1 MTKIALIDKSLNNTR
16 YDKHYGIKDIDVY
29 HMCSTK
35 LEGRLLKK
43 HIDLGTEDNPFDPFE
58 YDYVILVGAE
68 PFKHYAAKTGIA
80 DYSGKRVGHNGYD
93 NWLASISPAQLHFK
107 PEMKPV
113 FESTVESFHAII
125 SGNEKVAKTGNWK
138 PIQTEEEAEEYVKM
152 VYAMTTNAVA
162 FDSETSAL
170 YARDGYVLG
179 LSMSHEEYQGVYIES
194 DVITEVVVHYIQKI
208 LDTPNRPII
217 FHNLKFDMHMYKYHF
232 GFDFELCYRQN
243 RLHDTML
250 EHYVLDERRG
260 THGLKALAMKYTD
273 MGDYD
278 FELDQFKVNYCK
290 SHGIKQEDFTYDLIP
305 FEIMWPYAAKDTDAT
320 LRLHN
325 FFMPKIE
332 SNENLSRLYY
342 ELLIPAT
349 MFLTRVEDRGVPVS
363 KERLQEA
370 QVQLMQK
377 LQENEQKLYEYS
389 EVHELEKAQGKQ
401 FNPNSVQQ
409 LRVLLFDYLKLE
421 PTGKLT
427 STGAISTDAEVL
439 QELASQHPLAKVLLD
454 IRKTKKLISTYVE
467 KILQSI
473 DADGRVRT
481 GFHLQTTTSGRLS
494 SSGKLNLQQL
504 PRDESIIKGCLVAP
518 AGYRIVSWDLTT
530 AEVYVAA
537 VLSGDR
543 NLQKIFLDMQNDP
556 ENSADF
562 HSMIA
567 HMVFNPKCTAKELK
581 ALYPSLRQAS
591 KAITFGILFGSGAA
605 KVAASI
611 NESLL
616 EESIKTGLPYEEC
629 TKAQAQSYIDKY
641 FKTFSK
647 LKKWIDASHA
657 QIIENGY
664 IYSHFGRKRRL
675 LNINSEDR
683 GVQGEELRSGFNAII
698 QGASSDNL
706 LLGAIAADEEIIKKG
721 LSKDMQIIMLVHDS
735 VVALVREDLVDEYN
749 EILLRNVKGDR
760 GLSIPGCPIGME
772 SDSETGGSRD
782 YSCGKIKKQHPSI
795 ACIDDDVF
803 ANKVAALCAEESLDY
818 VKTLNE
824 NTDENK
830 KEYKEF
836 YKKYGVDPK
845 SYVKDYNN
853 MQKLGFVL

>member
-1 MTKIALIDKSLNNTR
+1 MRIAVVDKSLNNTR
-16 YDKHYGIKDIDVY
+16 YDKHFGIKDLEVF
-29 HMCSTK
+29 HMCSKK
-35 LEGRLLKK
+35 LDGRLLKK
-43 HIDLGTEDNPFDPFE
+43 HIDLGTEDNPFDPHQF
-58 YDYVILVGAE
+58 DYVILVGAE
-68 PFKHYAAKTGIA
+68 PFKAYAGKTGIG
-80 DYSGKRVGHNGYD
+80 DYSGKRVEHNGYSG
-93 NWLASISPAQLHFK
+93 WLASISPAMLHFK

-113 FESTVESFHAII
+113 FEATVESFHAII
-125 SGNEKVAKTGNWK
+125 SGNEKVAKEGDWR
-138 PIQTEEEAEEYVKM
+138 PITTEEEAEAYVKM
-152 VYAMTTNAVA
+152 VYAMLATPVS

-179 LSMSHEEYQGVYIES
+179 LSMSHEEYQGVYIDS
-194 DVITEVVVHYIQKI
+194 DAITEVVVHYLQKI
-208 LDTPNRPII
+208 IDTPERPIV

-232 GFDFELCYRQN
+232 GLDFERPYREK

-250 EHYVLDERRG
+250 QHYVLDERRG
-260 THGLKALAMKYTD
+260 THGLKQLAMKYTD

-278 FELDQFKVNYCK
+278 FELDQFKDNYCK
-290 SHGIKQEDFTYDLIP
+290 SHGIKKEDFTYDLIP
-305 FEIMWPYAAKDTDAT
+305 FDIMWPYAAKDTDAT

-325 FFMPKIE
+325 FFLPKIE
-332 SNENLSRLYY
+332 KNENLSRLYY
-342 ELLIPAT
+342 DLLIPGT

-363 KERLQEA
+363 VPRLKEA
-370 QVQLMQK
+370 QSQLVDK
-377 LQENEQKLYEYS
+377 LRAAEQDLYQYE
-389 EVHELEKAQGKQ
+389 EVHALEKAQGKQ
-401 FNPNSVQQ
+401 FNPNSVAQ
-409 LRVLLFDYLKLE
+409 LRVLLFDYLGLT

-427 STGAISTDAEVL
+427 GTGAISTDAEVL
-439 QELASQHPLAKVLLD
+439 QELADQHPVAKTLLD

-481 GFHLQTTTSGRLS
+481 GFNIHMTTSGRLS

-504 PRDESIIKGCLVAP
+504 PRDESIIKGCIVAP
-518 AGYRIVSWDLTT
+518 PGYRIVAWDLTT

-543 NLQKIFLDMQNDP
+543 NLQKIFVDMRNDP

-567 HMVFNPKCTAKELK
+567 HMVFKPGCSAKELK
-581 ALYPSLRQAS
+581 KLYPSLRQAS

-616 EESIKTGLPYEEC
+616 EESLKTGKPYEEC
-629 TKAQAQSYIDKY
+629 TKAQAQGYIDEY
-641 FKTFSK
+641 FRTFRQ
-647 LKKWIDASHA
+647 LKKWIDASHG
-657 QIIENGY
+657 QILSQGY

-706 LLGAIAADEEIIKKG
+706 LLGAIGADEEIIARG
-721 LSKDMQIIMLVHDS
+721 LQKEMQIIMLVHDS
-735 VVALVREDLVDEYN
+735 VVALVREDLVDDYN
-749 EILLRNVKGDR
+749 EILLRHVQNDR
-760 GLSIPGCPIGME
+760 GLSIPGCPIGLE
-772 SDSETGGSRD
+772 SDSEDGGSRD

-795 ACIDDDVF
+795 ACIDDPEYRTMIERLGASEDI
-803 ANKVAALCAEESLDY
+803 DY
-818 VKTLNE
+818 LASVKDDKML
-824 NTDENK
+824 
-830 KEYKEF
+830 KELYKE
-836 YKKYGVDPK
+836 YGVDIP

-853 MQKLGFVL
+853 IEKLGFAL

>member
-1 MTKIALIDKSLNNTR
+1 MKIAVIDKSLNNTK
-16 YDKHYGIKDIDVY
+16 YSKHYGIQDLDVY
-29 HMCSTK
+29 HMCSKK

-43 HIDLGTEDNPFDPFE
+43 DIDLGTESNPFNPEE
-58 YDYVILVGAE
+58 YDFVILVGAE
-68 PFKHYAAKTGIA
+68 PFKAYAGKTGIG
-80 DYSGKRVGHNGYD
+80 DYSGKRVEHNGYSG
-93 NWLASISPAQLHFK
+93 WLASISPAMLHFK
-107 PEMKPV
+107 PEMKPL
-113 FESTVESFHAII
+113 FEDTVESFHAII
-125 SGNEKVAKTGNWK
+125 NGNEKTAKQGNWK
-138 PIQTEEEAEEYVKM
+138 PIQTEKEAEEYVKT
-152 VYAMTTNAVA
+152 VFTMTSGAVA

-194 DVITEVVVHYIQKI
+194 DVINEVVVHYLQKI
-208 LDTPNRPII
+208 IDSPNREIV

-232 GFDFELCYRQN
+232 GLDFERPYLEN

-250 EHYVLDERRG
+250 QHYVLDERRG
-260 THGLKALAMKYTD
+260 THGLKQLAMKYTD

-278 FELDQFKVNYCK
+278 FDLDQFKDNYCK
-290 SHGIKQEDFTYDLIP
+290 AHKIKKEDFTYDLIP

-320 LRLHN
+320 IRLHH
-325 FFMPKIE
+325 FFLPKIE
-332 SNENLSRLYY
+332 KNPNLKKLYY
-342 ELLIPAT
+342 DLLIPAT
-349 MFLTRVEDRGVPVS
+349 MFLTRVEDRGVPIS
-363 KERLQEA
+363 KDRLKEA
-370 QVQLMQK
+370 QVQLVERLREAEK
-377 LQENEQKLYEYS
+377 ELYTYQ
-389 EVHELEKAQGKQ
+389 EVHDLEKAQGKQ

-409 LRVLLFDYLKLE
+409 LRVLLFDYLKLAH
-421 PTGKLT
+421 TGKLT
-427 STGAISTDAEVL
+427 GTGAISTDAEVL
-439 QELASQHPLAKVLLD
+439 QELADQHPLAKTLLA

-504 PRDESIIKGCLVAP
+504 PRDESIIKGCIVAP
-518 AGYRIVSWDLTT
+518 KGYKIVSWDLTT

-581 ALYPSLRQAS
+581 KLYPSLRQAS

-605 KVAASI
+605 KVASSI

-616 EESIKTGLPYEEC
+616 EESIKTGMPYEPC

-641 FKTFSK
+641 FKTFSR
-647 LKKWIDASHA
+647 LKKWIDDSHS
-657 QIIENGY
+657 QILVEGY
-664 IYSHFGRKRRL
+664 IYGHFGRKRRL
-675 LNINSEDR
+675 LNIHSEDR

-706 LLGAIAADEEIIKKG
+706 LKGAILADEEIIKKG
-721 LSKDMQIIMLVHDS
+721 LQKEMQIIMLVHDS
-735 VVALVREDLVDEYN
+735 VVALVREDLVDQYN
-749 EILLRNVKGDR
+749 EILLRNVKADR

-772 SDSETGGSRD
+772 SDSEDGGSVD

-795 ACIDDDVF
+795 ACIDDPEFRSKIQEVC
-803 ANKVAALCAEESLDY
+803 ANESLDY
-818 VKTLNE
+818 IKSLSNDSE
-824 NTDENK
+824 I
-830 KEYKEF
+830 KEF
-836 YKKYGVDPK
+836 YKKYEVDPK
-845 SYVKDYNN
+845 AYVKDYNN
-853 MQKLGFVL
+853 LERLGFVL

>member
-1 MTKIALIDKSLNNTR
+1 MTKIAVVDKSLNNTR
-16 YDKHYGIKDIDVY
+16 YDKHFGIKDLEVF
-29 HMCSTK
+29 HMCSKK

-43 HIDLGTEDNPFDPFE
+43 HIDLGTEDNPFNPFD

-68 PFKHYAAKTGIA
+68 PFKQYAGKTGIG
-80 DYSGKRVGHNGYD
+80 DYSGKRVSHNGYD
-93 NWLASISPAQLHFK
+93 NWIASISPAMLHFK

-113 FESTVESFHAII
+113 FESTVESIHGII
-125 SGNEKVAKTGNWK
+125 NGNEVKAKKGNWK
-138 PIQTEEEAEEYVKM
+138 PIQTEEEAEAYVKM
-152 VYAMTTNAVA
+152 VYTMMKGAVA
-162 FDSETSAL
+162 LDSETSAL

-179 LSMSHEEYQGVYIES
+179 LSISHQEYQGVYIES
-194 DVITEVVVHYIQKI
+194 DAITDVVVHYMQKI
-208 LDTPNRPII
+208 FDTPDRDIV

-232 GFDFELCYRQN
+232 GFDFEKPYRER

-250 EHYVLDERRG
+250 QHYTLDERRG
-260 THGLKALAMKYTD
+260 THGLKQLAMKYTD

-320 LRLHN
+320 IRLHN
-325 FFMPKIE
+325 FFIPKIDA
-332 SNENLSRLYY
+332 NKNLSKLYY
-342 ELLIPAT
+342 EILIPAT
-349 MFLTRVEDRGVPVS
+349 MFLQRVEDRGVPVS
-363 KERLQEA
+363 KDRLQEA
-370 QVQLMQK
+370 HVQLIDRLRK
-377 LQENEQKLYEYS
+377 AEEALYAYP
-389 EVHELEKAQGKQ
+389 EVHALEKAQGKE
-401 FNPNSVQQ
+401 FNPNSVAQ
-409 LRVLLFDYLKLE
+409 LRVLLFDYLGLT

-427 STGAISTDAEVL
+427 GTGAISTDAEVL
-439 QELASQHPLAKVLLD
+439 QELSDQHPLAKVLLD

-473 DADGRVRT
+473 DVDGCVRT

-504 PRDESIIKGCLVAP
+504 PRDESIIKGCIVAP
-518 AGYRIVSWDLTT
+518 LGYKVVAWDLTT
-530 AEVYVAA
+530 AEIYVAA

-543 NLQKIFLDMQNDP
+543 NLQKIFVDMRNDP

-567 HMVFNPKCTAKELK
+567 HMVFNPGCTAKELK
-581 ALYPSLRQAS
+581 KLYPSLRQAS

-616 EESIKTGLPYEEC
+616 EESIKTGRPYTEC
-629 TKAQAQSYIDKY
+629 TKEQAQGYIDKY
-641 FKTFSK
+641 FRTFRQ
-647 LKKWIDASHA
+647 LKKWIEASHA
-657 QIIENGY
+657 QILSEGY

-675 LNINSEDR
+675 LNIKSEDR

-706 LLGAIAADEEIIKKG
+706 LLGAIEADEEIIRRG
-721 LSKDMQIIMLVHDS
+721 LDKDMKIIMLVHDS
-735 VVALVREDLVDEYN
+735 VVAIVKEELVEEYN
-749 EILLRNVKGDR
+749 EILLRNVQNDR
-760 GLSIPGCPIGME
+760 GLSIPGCPIGLE
-772 SDSETGGSRD
+772 SDSEDGGSRD

-795 ACIDDDVF
+795 ACIDDPDF
-803 ANKVAALCAEESLDY
+803 SSKIKQLKQAEELDY
-818 VKTLNE
+818 LE
-824 NTDENK
+824 SIK
-830 KEYKEF
+830 KDSNSAEYKELVAKF
-836 YKKYGVDPK
+836 GVDIAAF
-845 SYVKDYNN
+845 VKDYNN
-853 MQKLGFVL
+853 LERLGFV